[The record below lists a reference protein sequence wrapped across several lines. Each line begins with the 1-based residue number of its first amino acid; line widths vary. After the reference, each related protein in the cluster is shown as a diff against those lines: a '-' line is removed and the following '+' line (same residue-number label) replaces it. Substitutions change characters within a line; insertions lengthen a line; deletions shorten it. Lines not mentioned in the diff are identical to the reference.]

1 MPACSSTTP
10 FEFGQVRDA
19 HPPKAKR
26 SKFPLV
32 PAIAA
37 REAEPERL
45 IVDDAAGHAMADGSR
60 PQPGD
65 FVSHW
70 TARKGPPAEPAATA
84 PPAALA
90 IMNLG
95 ARARAPAPDRAAR
108 RNETI
113 GNLAR

>member
-70 TARKGPPAEPAATA
+70 TARKGPPARTGGRPRA
-84 PPAALA
+84 PAALA

-95 ARARAPAPDRAAR
+95 TRAPAPNRAAR